1 MSSNL
6 LSRGWSNAFV
16 LDLFNQLITILI
28 TNTHLAESF
37 AQQIKGLP
45 VLSQA
50 RTASLD
56 GFVSSTFESSQF

>member
-1 MSSNL
+1 MQNSGCSGSCSKMKSSCN
-6 LSRGWSNAFV
+6 RPIV
-16 LDLFNQLITILI
+16 I

-50 RTASLD
+50 LTASLD
-56 GFVSSTFESSQF
+56 GFVSLTFESSQF